1 MRKLILFLV
10 RYNTAFLFIG
20 LQVAAFGL
28 IYNNVS
34 YQHTAMNAMNAEWSG
49 WVLNTYNNIDDYLNL
64 ARINKSLANENAS
77 LHESGK
83 NAYFSLTTR
92 RDSVVDTLYQQQ
104 YTFLSARVINS
115 SFRKRNNYIT
125 LNKGRKHG
133 LKADMAVV
141 SASGVVGVVK
151 DVSTHFASVIP
162 LIHGRSLISVG
173 FLNNAHFGTLSWD
186 GVDFRFA
193 QLGDVPREAKISV
206 GDAVV
211 SNTRSTSFPSN
222 MVVGH
227 IEEIELDP
235 EEQTYK
241 ITVKLSVDFSA
252 LDFVYVVDNLL
263 KEEQLKLEENQV
275 DE

>member
-10 RYNTAFLFIG
+10 RYNTAFLFIA

-28 IYNNVS
+28 IYSNVS
-34 YQHTAMNAMNAEWSG
+34 YQHTAINAMNSEWSG
-49 WVLNTYNNIDDYLNL
+49 WVLNTYNNVDDYLNL

-77 LHESGK
+77 LHESSK
-83 NAYFSLTTR
+83 EAYFSLTAR
-92 RDSVVDTLYQQQ
+92 RDSTVDTLYQQQ

-133 LKADMAVV
+133 IKADMAVI
-141 SASGVVGVVK
+141 SAHGVVGVVK

-162 LIHGRSLISVG
+162 LIHGRSLNSVG
-173 FLNNAHFGTLSWD
+173 FQNSAHFGTLYWNGD
-186 GVDFRFA
+186 DYRFA
-193 QLGDVPREAKISV
+193 QLRDVPREAKIQV
-206 GDAVV
+206 GDTVV
-211 SNTRSTSFPSN
+211 SNTRSVSFPSN
-222 MVVGH
+222 IVVGL
-227 IEEIELDP
+227 IEEMELDP

-241 ITVKLSVDFSA
+241 IKVKLAVDFSA

-263 KEEQLKLEENQV
+263 KAEQLELEQNQ
-275 DE
+275 DEE